1 MFYNTF
7 QGIAFQQNKNLEV
20 DSEVD
25 SKEDSKEGSE
35 KLMEDLEKVLYPC
48 VGLQSQ
54 DGSVEV
60 NFGHKK
66 FKYAGNLFLM
76 ISDLPLFNLFYFNIT
91 IYE

>member
-1 MFYNTF
+1 
-7 QGIAFQQNKNLEV
+7 LEV
-20 DSEVD
+20 
-25 SKEDSKEGSE
+25 
-35 KLMEDLEKVLYPC
+35 LEKGLYPC

>member
-7 QGIAFQQNKNLEV
+7 QGIA
-20 DSEVD
+20 SE
-25 SKEDSKEGSE
+25 KEDLKEV
-35 KLMEDLEKVLYPC
+35 LEKGLYPC

-66 FKYAGNLFLM
+66 FKYTGNFVV
-76 ISDLPLFNLFYFNIT
+76 NNI
-91 IYE
+91 

>member
-1 MFYNTF
+1 
-7 QGIAFQQNKNLEV
+7 LEV

-25 SKEDSKEGSE
+25 SEEDSKEDSEEDSEEDSKEDSE
-35 KLMEDLEKVLYPC
+35 KLMEVLEKGLYPC

>member
-1 MFYNTF
+1 M
-7 QGIAFQQNKNLEV
+7 EV
-20 DSEVD
+20 
-25 SKEDSKEGSE
+25 
-35 KLMEDLEKVLYPC
+35 LEKGLYPC

-54 DGSVEV
+54 GGVVEV

-66 FKYAGNLFLM
+66 FKYAGSLFLI

>member
-1 MFYNTF
+1 M
-7 QGIAFQQNKNLEV
+7 EV
-20 DSEVD
+20 
-25 SKEDSKEGSE
+25 
-35 KLMEDLEKVLYPC
+35 LEKGLYPC